1 MNAIEEV
8 PRPPRCPGGKEAG
21 GFSSVPKFT
30 AVFYLNI
37 GWIWHHA
44 IMRPLMERLITKQA
58 LRATERLTQTMAA
71 LARLLDQTTNDI
83 QAVDSE
89 FQEQV
94 LKAVQQTEAYL
105 EQQGAERLKLGVKEA
120 EQNTRAL
127 VAGELEARFNG
138 QMAAAVEAVRNE
150 LKAERDQFRQELERL
165 RQTASEWESERARLA
180 ADCEQANCLL
190 VQSQNDHERA
200 LAETDE
206 AAAIAL
212 ERQVATAVDRGRA
225 DLKARWDADR
235 ASLVAER
242 NRAQQRLAD
251 AASDY
256 ETRQAAAANGPAA
269 PASFALEA
277 FAGEVAR
284 VERLIQAISQ
294 IVEDPDTEL
303 SVVIRKNAE
312 RAELESYVKGLRFNF
327 PPA

>member
-1 MNAIEEV
+1 
-8 PRPPRCPGGKEAG
+8 
-21 GFSSVPKFT
+21 
-30 AVFYLNI
+30 
-37 GWIWHHA
+37 
-44 IMRPLMERLITKQA
+44 MERLITKQA

-180 ADCEQANCLL
+180 ADCEQAK
-190 VQSQNDHERA
+190 R
-200 LAETDE
+200 
-206 AAAIAL
+206 
-212 ERQVATAVDRGRA
+212 
-225 DLKARWDADR
+225 
-235 ASLVAER
+235 
-242 NRAQQRLAD
+242 
-251 AASDY
+251 
-256 ETRQAAAANGPAA
+256 
-269 PASFALEA
+269 
-277 FAGEVAR
+277 FAGAKQ
-284 VERLIQAISQ
+284 ERPRPRSRR
-294 IVEDPDTEL
+294 D
-303 SVVIRKNAE
+303 
-312 RAELESYVKGLRFNF
+312 
-327 PPA
+327 